1 VSDVPDDLTPAFLV
15 DHFDSTLASTLTMAQ
30 YSPGRTCLNTKEP
43 LGAASAVYASKGW
56 LALINIT
63 LTSAGNWRLS
73 ELDTVP
79 LTENVA

>member
-1 VSDVPDDLTPAFLV
+1 MSPTTSTRAFLV
-15 DHFDSTLASTLTMAQ
+15 DHFDSTLGSTVTMAQ
-30 YSPGRTCLNTKEP
+30 YSPGKTLLNAKEP
-43 LGAASAVYASKGW
+43 LVAASVVYASKGW

-63 LTSAGNWRLS
+63 LTAARSWGLS